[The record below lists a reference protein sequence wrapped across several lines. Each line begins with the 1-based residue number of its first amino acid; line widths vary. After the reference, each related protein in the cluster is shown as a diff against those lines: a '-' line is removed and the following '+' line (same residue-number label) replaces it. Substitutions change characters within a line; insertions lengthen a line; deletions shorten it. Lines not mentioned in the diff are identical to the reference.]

1 MYLQGS
7 GYSAEPARE
16 GDAKPETLP
25 HMFSKDWELNL
36 DALEVESSD
45 SKLVVPLKQHHSSSH
60 SVPSAMHEPM
70 SPEPGACQLSPVCGV
85 QCLICAATTTEH
97 DLHAACKALEPA
109 LQAKYIEDGIA
120 GMPSTCATDVCRSS
134 WMKTGMR

>member
-7 GYSAEPARE
+7 GYSSEPARE

-45 SKLVVPLKQHHSSSH
+45 SKLVVPLEQHHSSSH
-60 SVPSAMHEPM
+60 SAPSAMHEPM
-70 SPEPGACQLSPVCGV
+70 S
-85 QCLICAATTTEH
+85 H
-97 DLHAACKALEPA
+97 
-109 LQAKYIEDGIA
+109 
-120 GMPSTCATDVCRSS
+120 
-134 WMKTGMR
+134 